1 MRIYLVGG
9 AVRDR
14 LLGLEAPERDWV
26 VVGARPEDLARLGY
40 RPVGRDFPVFLH
52 PETHEEY
59 ALARTERKT
68 GQGYH
73 GFTFHAEPDVTLEED
88 LRRRDLTVNA
98 MAQDDAGA
106 LTDPFGGQR
115 DLRNRLLRHV
125 SPAFNEDP
133 LRVLRVA
140 RFAARFAPLGFQVAD
155 ETLQRMADMARGGEV
170 AALTPE
176 RVFQELRRALMEP
189 APEQFVRILAA
200 CHAWE
205 AVFPLLP
212 NPEPVAQALHQAA
225 ADDLSET
232 ARFACMA
239 LHAESIS
246 GWCQALRVPRAF
258 REAGELLHRHIG
270 AWRQWD
276 SQDPA
281 GALDLIQ
288 SADGVRRPQRFEEF
302 RAAAQTADAAVG
314 RDSGRHAKLLQ
325 AAHAAVLKCDEGAIA
340 KRGDGK
346 SVQKRIRQARLE
358 AIRKVLK

>member
-14 LLGLEAPERDWV
+14 LLGREASERDWV
-26 VVGARPEDLARLGY
+26 VVGARPDDLIRLGY
-40 RPVGRDFPVFLH
+40 RPVGSDFPVFLH

-59 ALARTERKT
+59 ALARTERKI

-98 MAQDDAGA
+98 IAQDDSGD
-106 LTDPFGGQR
+106 LIDPFGGQR
-115 DLRNRLLRHV
+115 DLNDRLLRHV

-140 RFAARFAPLGFQVAD
+140 RFAARFAPLGFRVAD
-155 ETLQRMADMARGGEV
+155 ETLQRMADMAHGGEV

-200 CHAWE
+200 CDAWP
-205 AVFPLLP
+205 AIFPLLQDF
-212 NPEPVAQALHQAA
+212 EAVAQVLRQASNDELPEA
-225 ADDLSET
+225 

-239 LHAESIS
+239 LHAESVRDL
-246 GWCQALRVPRAF
+246 CQALRVPRAF
-258 REAGELLHRHIG
+258 REAGELLHRNID

-276 SQDPA
+276 GQDSSA
-281 GALDLIQ
+281 ALDLIQ
-288 SADGVRRPQRFEEF
+288 FADGVRRPQRFESF
-302 RAAAQTADAAVG
+302 CAAAQTADAADG
-314 RDSGRHAKLLQ
+314 RDAAHHAKRLQ
-325 AAHAAVLKCDEGAIA
+325 AAHAAVLSCDESAIA
-340 KRGDGK
+340 KRGSGR
-346 SVQKRIRQARLE
+346 SIQKRIRQARLE
-358 AIRKVLK
+358 AVRKALE